1 MMDERNPY
9 VPNVLFELIPI
20 KNLVSSQDYQ
30 RALSESHIKK
40 TVEEFDLYQINPVK
54 VSRRD
59 GVNYVFNGQHTIEIV
74 AAASGSRDT
83 PVWCMVYDDMVYR
96 VEADVFARQ
105 QKNVKALIPYEIFMA
120 NIEAGNEEQLM
131 IKSLV
136 ENYGLEISAQK
147 RPGGICAI
155 SSLEL
160 IYNKYGFATL
170 DRTLNLCIGTW
181 EGEENSLSANIL
193 KAVAIMVV
201 AFGDELKD
209 DVFKEKI
216 GSVSVKEIVR
226 LAKER
231 AGGTMGYAEVLF
243 MQYNKKMKKGLD
255 WLTLHT
261 KKTIDPKPYEDIPP
275 LFQQEELDIESDD
288 FEEDENFAVN
298 IGTSTYSA
306 L

>member
-105 QKNVKALIPYEIFMA
+105 QKNVKALTPYEIFMA

-261 KKTIDPKPYEDIPP
+261 KKTIDPEPYEDIPP

-288 FEEDENFAVN
+288 FEEDKNFAVN

>member
-1 MMDERNPY
+1 MDERNPY